1 MMNIRKKKG
10 IVSLV
15 ESAENQEENNDD
27 LTVFIVSRLLCLS
40 HFSYFQLSERRKGYN
55 VSTKNINT

>member
-1 MMNIRKKKG
+1 MNIRKKKG

-27 LTVFIVSRLLCLS
+27 LTLFFMSR
-40 HFSYFQLSERRKGYN
+40 FSY
-55 VSTKNINT
+55 T